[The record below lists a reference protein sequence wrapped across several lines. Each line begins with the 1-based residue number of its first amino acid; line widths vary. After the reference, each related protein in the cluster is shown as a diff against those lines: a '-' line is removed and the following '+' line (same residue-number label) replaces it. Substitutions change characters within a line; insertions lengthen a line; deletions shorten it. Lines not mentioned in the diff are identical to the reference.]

1 MLLADTNKI
10 LLYNKTTDMRKSIN
24 GLSIIISQELEE
36 NPTDGGMYVF
46 YNKQYD
52 KIKILYWY
60 KNGFSLLYRRLEK
73 KRFKLGQ
80 IIDKKMI
87 SYAELVMIFEG
98 VDIKKVRRFKSLKYS
113 RFT

>member
-60 KNGFSLLYRRLEK
+60 KNGFSLL
-73 KRFKLGQ
+73 
-80 IIDKKMI
+80 
-87 SYAELVMIFEG
+87 
-98 VDIKKVRRFKSLKYS
+98 
-113 RFT
+113 

>member
-1 MLLADTNKI
+1 MVLVC
-10 LLYNKTTDMRKSIN
+10 YN
-24 GLSIIISQELEE
+24 
-36 NPTDGGMYVF
+36 
-46 YNKQYD
+46 
-52 KIKILYWY
+52 
-60 KNGFSLLYRRLEK
+60 RRLEK

>member
-10 LLYNKTTDMRKSIN
+10 LLYYKTTDMRKSIN
-24 GLSIIISQELEE
+24 GLSIIISEDLGR
-36 NPTDGGMYVF
+36 NPTDGGIYVF

-73 KRFKLGQ
+73 QRFKLSQ
-80 IIDKKMI
+80 IMDKKMI
-87 SYAELVMIFEG
+87 SYGELVMIFEG
-98 VDIKKVRRFKSLKYS
+98 VDIKKVRRFKPLKYNK
-113 RFT
+113 FT